1 MAKVEYGLNIH
12 AHGSTSHDTLCF
24 IPPIFTNVI
33 MAENYG
39 KPVVN
44 FACKY
49 NTIGAYAM
57 LNNPSLNF
65 IGRRL
70 YIDIDGRIKSDYLTH
85 MISGIFMCF
94 DIPSYK
100 YYKLLNLETYLN
112 LFKMNLTSGNEE
124 LMDYLSKIKMVYN
137 FDVNDYEIH
146 IPKIIDGKVTD
157 EYILMPN
164 YELEYFNFE
173 LNNLDPEDFKI
184 ETIKKNSALAAI
196 NNIIKFKNLLKIP
209 LKDNQIYKDCQNL
222 VYSLCNADII
232 IYYSNL
238 LLLGKS
244 IIGNIPM
251 QKNGTHQNIL
261 SIISENNYKN
271 TLSNILAS
279 LKCELIESRL
289 KHKLATPFALR
300 CIACRGIESQAKR
313 IQPYQN
319 IVSQPQYAN
328 ILNPTKK
335 VAKSTTKYTDGNT
348 ANSVNDMEKIGFEGF
363 LKPSIV
369 IHETLYPLFLY
380 VINPKSIVFDKNIS
394 SDVMNNLINGLAK
407 YEINKSKIIIV
418 LYQISSQI
426 ISDVIEELY
435 SKFGQEKSPNRAM
448 FEAAFNNLI
457 TMYSYTVEDIIITF
471 GPIIKHFNDY
481 MQINQGVFRT
491 FSNLDSDEYPP
502 NTPKSPA
509 NNTKKQNNSGKA
521 KDSKS
526 RVKSH
531 KKLKSAKQAKP
542 SYSDILMGN
551 QGLAINI
558 LSQKAN
564 YLSSM
569 VSGDKAKYLPI
580 LFDMVEIA

>member
-33 MAENYG
+33 MAEKYG
-39 KPVVN
+39 RSVVN

-49 NTIGAYAM
+49 TNIGAYTM
-57 LNNPSLNF
+57 LNSPTYNF
-65 IGRRL
+65 MGRRL
-70 YIDIDGRIKSDYLTH
+70 YLDRDKLLKTDYLSYFKT
-85 MISGIFMCF
+85 GIFMCYNNE
-94 DIPSYK
+94 SYR
-100 YYKLLNLETYLN
+100 YYKSHNFYTYEN
-112 LFKMNLTSGNEE
+112 IFNMNLLPNNKE
-124 LMDYLSKIKMVYN
+124 LADYMSKIKTA
-137 FDVNDYEIH
+137 FIIDVDDLEVS
-146 IPKIIDGKVTD
+146 IPKIIDGKVTN
-157 EYILMPN
+157 EYIQMPI
-164 YELEYFNFE
+164 YDLATLK
-173 LNNLDPEDFKI
+173 LNNSDTNSQDAEI
-184 ETIKKNSALAAI
+184 IKTKSALFAI
-196 NNIIKFKNLLKIP
+196 DKFIKFKNLVNLPI
-209 LKDNQIYKDCQNL
+209 KDDIKYKGYNNI
-222 VYSLCNADII
+222 VYVLCHPNMIT
-232 IYYSNL
+232 YFTKL
-238 LLLGKS
+238 LLSKCMLS
-244 IIGNIPM
+244 NIPKQANEVKQDM
-251 QKNGTHQNIL
+251 INFLQTNNYSVLLPNIL
-261 SIISENNYKN
+261 SI
-271 TLSNILAS
+271 

-289 KHKLATPFALR
+289 KHKLSIPFELMSF
-300 CIACRGIESQAKR
+300 ACRSIKPSDTRLK
-313 IQPYQN
+313 PYQN

-328 ILNPTKK
+328 IFNPTKK

-369 IHETLYPLFLY
+369 IHEALYPLFLY
-380 VINPKSIVFDKNIS
+380 VINPESIVFGKNIS

-407 YEINKSKIIIV
+407 YEINKSNIIIV

-426 ISDVIEELY
+426 ISDVIEELN
-435 SKFGQEKSPNRAM
+435 SKFGQEKMPNRAM

-471 GPIIKHFNDY
+471 GPIIKHFNNY

-509 NNTKKQNNSGKA
+509 NNTKKQNNTGKA
-521 KDSKS
+521 NDSKS
-526 RVKSH
+526 RAKSH